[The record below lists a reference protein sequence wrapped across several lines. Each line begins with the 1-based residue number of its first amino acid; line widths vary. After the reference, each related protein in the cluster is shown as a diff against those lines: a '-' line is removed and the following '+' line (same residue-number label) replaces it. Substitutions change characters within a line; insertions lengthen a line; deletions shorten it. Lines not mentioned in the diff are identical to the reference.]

1 MSVEST
7 HLLKKL
13 AFESKTGEFAVISD
27 VNLKLGGDNSAPD
40 PHQYLEVSLASCTA
54 ITVMM
59 YAKRKAIPL
68 EDINVSIQIA
78 SEGEAN
84 TILRSVQLI
93 GNLTQEQKDS
103 LMVIADKCPIHK
115 FLTRGAQITTTVKES

>member
-7 HLLKKL
+7 HLINKL
-13 AFESKTGEFAVISD
+13 AFEVKTSDFKVNSD
-27 VNLKLGGDNSAPD
+27 VNEKLGGDNTAPN

-68 EDINVSIQIA
+68 EDINVSIQITA
-78 SEGEAN
+78 EGEAN
-84 TILRSVQLI
+84 AISRSVQLI

-115 FLTRGAQITTTVKES
+115 FITCSELIRTTEKEL